1 METLEK
7 DVGRLEVASEVVT
20 EQVKELKADLEVEHG
35 ATQWLENQVAILHT
49 NLDELRKTLDKLL
62 AERELP
68 DPAEEAI
75 IEENDL
81 EPLNLPETIIELPA
95 TPTTPRRRIIGII

>member
-7 DVGRLEVASEVVT
+7 DVGRLEVTAEVVT
-20 EQVKELKADLEVEHG
+20 EQVKTLTEDLKVEHG
-35 ATQWLENQVAILHT
+35 AVQWLENQVAALH
-49 NLDELRKTLDKLL
+49 NGLNEVREKLEKLL
-62 AERELP
+62 AARELP
-68 DPAEEAI
+68 SSPEEAM

-81 EPLNLPETIIELPA
+81 EPVLPETIIELPA